1 MIKIL
6 GCILI
11 LAASTI
17 GGFVYAESFKK
28 RVRQLNELERALN
41 QLQSEIEYTY
51 TPLPEALKS
60 VADKSEEPVK
70 GIFNRASELLFLNE
84 AEDVYDAFKK
94 SLKDSSEG
102 LHINNEDLNIML
114 DLSKSLGES
123 DIEGHKKIFILA
135 KSNLKKRISIAEDAM
150 YKNVKMYRYLGFSLG
165 AMLVIVLI

>member
-6 GCILI
+6 GCLLI

-28 RVRQLNELERALN
+28 RVSQLNELERALD

-51 TPLPEALKS
+51 TPLPEALNS
-60 VADKSEEPVK
+60 VAEKSEEPVK
-70 GIFNRASELLFLNE
+70 SIFKKASELLFSNE
-84 AEDVYDAFKK
+84 AESVHDAFKRC
-94 SLKDSSEG
+94 LKDSSG
-102 LHINNEDLNIML
+102 QLHINNDDINIVL

-123 DIEGHKKIFILA
+123 DIEGHKKIFLLA
-135 KSNLKKRISIAEDAM
+135 KNNLKKRISIAEDAM